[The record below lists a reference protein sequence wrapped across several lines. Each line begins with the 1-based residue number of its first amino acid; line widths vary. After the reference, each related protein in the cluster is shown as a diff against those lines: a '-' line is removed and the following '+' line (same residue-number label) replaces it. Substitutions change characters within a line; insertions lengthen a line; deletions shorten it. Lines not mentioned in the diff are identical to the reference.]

1 MVTGE
6 RHDTVMSVIMT
17 NAAAAGTGCLC
28 VCVLSGSVMSTE
40 NTYKYHMQVQENIAS
55 DSSLQQPH
63 KTTLP
68 LKQLLKPR
76 AGHQHATALGN
87 GAEHEALVN
96 SDQTSDATASAGWMS
111 IHVNSRFIYLFNGPL
126 SGTTRLS
133 RYQKGKTSLDFTE
146 ARDSD
151 W

>member
-1 MVTGE
+1 
-6 RHDTVMSVIMT
+6 
-17 NAAAAGTGCLC
+17 
-28 VCVLSGSVMSTE
+28 MSTE

-76 AGHQHATALGN
+76 AVHQHATALGN

-96 SDQTSDATASAGWMS
+96 SDQTSDATTSAGWMS